1 MKNSPEHIKGIFA
14 VFLTAL
20 LWSSGGL
27 FIKLISLS
35 PMQISFF
42 RCLIAALVF
51 LIIFKSK
58 VLKLNPLAL
67 LNSFSYAIVLILF
80 VYATKTTTAANA
92 IFLQSTA
99 PIYVLIFE
107 PILTKTKYEKINI
120 ITISVCFIGMIL
132 FFVGELSPGDINGNI
147 AALLAGVAF
156 AAFFLGMKKNE
167 GKFGEASI
175 FYGNILVSLFCIPFI
190 VDLKSISG
198 SDLAMVSF
206 LGVFQI
212 AIPYALFSYGIQR
225 IKAVEASIISMFEP
239 VLNPIWV
246 FLGYGEIPKLNAIIG
261 GVIIISAILTK
272 TLVSALDNKK
282 FLSIKS
288 TE

>member
-1 MKNSPEHIKGIFA
+1 MKNSPEHFKGILS

-42 RCLIAALVF
+42 RCLIAAFVF

-107 PILTKTKYEKINI
+107 PILTKAKYERINI

-132 FFVGELSPGDINGNI
+132 FFVGELSPGDLNGNI

-167 GKFGEASI
+167 DKFGEASI
-175 FYGNILVSLFCIPFI
+175 FYGNILVTLFCIPFI
-190 VDLKSISG
+190 IEVQSVSS
-198 SDLAMVSF
+198 SDLGMVSF
-206 LGVFQI
+206 LGIFQI

-246 FLGYGEIPKLNAIIG
+246 FFGYGEIPKLNAIIG
-261 GVIIISAILTK
+261 GLIIISAIIVK
-272 TLVSALDNKK
+272 TIISAAKYRK
-282 FLSIKS
+282 
-288 TE
+288 

>member
-1 MKNSPEHIKGIFA
+1 MKNSPEHLKGIFA

-27 FIKLISLS
+27 FIKLITLS

-51 LIIFKSK
+51 LVIFKSK

-67 LNSFSYAIVLILF
+67 LNSISYAIVLILF

-107 PILTKTKYEKINI
+107 PILTKSKYEKINI

-132 FFVGELSPGDINGNI
+132 FFVGELSPGDINGNL
-147 AALLAGVAF
+147 AALLAGLAF
-156 AAFFLGMKKNE
+156 ASFFLGMKKNE
-167 GKFGEASI
+167 GKFSEASI
-175 FYGNILVSLFCIPFI
+175 FYGNILVTIFCIPFI
-190 VDLKSISG
+190 MNLQSLNIN
-198 SDLAMVSF
+198 DLAMVSF
-206 LGVFQI
+206 LGIFQI

-246 FLGYGEIPKLNAIIG
+246 FFGYGEIPKLNAITG
-261 GVIIISAILTK
+261 GVIIISAITIKTILT
-272 TLVSALDNKK
+272 ALKYK
-282 FLSIKS
+282 R
-288 TE
+288 

>member
-14 VFLTAL
+14 VFITAL

-58 VLKLNPLAL
+58 ILKLNPLAL

-99 PIYVLIFE
+99 PIYVLILE
-107 PILTKTKYEKINI
+107 PILTKSKYDKINI
-120 ITISVCFIGMIL
+120 ITISISFIGMIL
-132 FFVGELSPGDINGNI
+132 FFVGDLSIGDINGNI
-147 AALLAGVAF
+147 AALLAGIAF

-175 FYGNILVSLFCIPFI
+175 FYGNIFVSLFCIPFI
-190 VDLKSISG
+190 LELHSVSIS
-198 SDLAMVSF
+198 DYAMVSF

-261 GVIIISAILTK
+261 GIIIISAITIK
-272 TLVSALDNKK
+272 TIITAMRYKRR
-282 FLSIKS
+282 
-288 TE
+288 

>member
-42 RCLIAALVF
+42 RCFVAALVF

-107 PILTKTKYEKINI
+107 PILTKTKYERINI

-175 FYGNILVSLFCIPFI
+175 FYGNILVTLFCIPFI
-190 VDLKSISG
+190 FELKSLSS
-198 SDLAMVSF
+198 SDLGMVSF
-206 LGVFQI
+206 LGIFQI
-212 AIPYALFSYGIQR
+212 AIPYALFSYGIQK

-246 FLGYGEIPKLNAIIG
+246 FFGYGEIPKVNAIIG
-261 GVIIISAILTK
+261 GIIIISAITIK
-272 TLVSALDNKK
+272 TIISALRYKNK
-282 FLSIKS
+282 
-288 TE
+288 

>member
-27 FIKLISLS
+27 FIKLITLS

-58 VLKLNPLAL
+58 VLRLNPLAL
-67 LNSFSYAIVLILF
+67 LNSIAYAVVLILF

-107 PILTKTKYEKINI
+107 PLLTKSKYEKINI
-120 ITISVCFIGMIL
+120 ITISVCFIGMLL
-132 FFVGELSPGDINGNI
+132 FFVGDLSPGDLNGNI
-147 AALLAGVAF
+147 AALVAGLAF

-175 FYGNILVSLFCIPFI
+175 FYGNIIVSLFCLPFI
-190 VDLKSISG
+190 FELQSIS
-198 SDLAMVSF
+198 SADLAMVSF
-206 LGVFQI
+206 LGIFQI
-212 AIPYALFSYGIQR
+212 AIPYALFSYGIQK

-239 VLNPIWV
+239 ILNPLWV
-246 FLGYGEIPKLNAIIG
+246 FLGYGEIPKINAIFG
-261 GVIIISAILTK
+261 GVIIITAIAIKTFISAKNYQKRI
-272 TLVSALDNKK
+272 
-282 FLSIKS
+282 
-288 TE
+288 